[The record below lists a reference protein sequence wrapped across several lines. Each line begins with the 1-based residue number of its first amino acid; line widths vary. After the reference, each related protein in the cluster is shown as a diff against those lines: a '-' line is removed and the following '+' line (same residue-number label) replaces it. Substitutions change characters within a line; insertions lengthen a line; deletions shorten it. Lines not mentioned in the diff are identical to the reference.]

1 MKTYLITGG
10 AGFIGS
16 TLSERILN
24 DRNKVIVI
32 DNFNDFYDYKIKLNN
47 VLEVNKKKLEFI
59 SNSKKENI
67 EKLKKNVESENYKLE
82 FVDIRELKELERIF
96 SENKIDI
103 VVHLAGLGGVRPS
116 IEDPLL
122 YEDVNVRGTNNILEV
137 MRRTG
142 VKKLLAA
149 SSSSVYGNNESVPF
163 KETDIVDFAIS
174 PYAASKK
181 SNEVL
186 AHTYHHLFN
195 IDIIMLRFFTVFGP
209 RQRPDLAIY
218 KFTKLI
224 DEGKEIPYFGDGST
238 SRDYTYI
245 DDIVKGIMLLS
256 NYVENKEGVYEISNI
271 GGSDPVSLKEMVRTI
286 EEILGKKAK
295 INHLPM
301 QPGDVNR
308 TYADLSKIKKLV
320 GYEADNTFKEGIE
333 KFIKWYYKKVKI
345 DNCKNHIF

>member
-16 TLSERILN
+16 TLSERILS
-24 DRNKVIVI
+24 DGNKVIAL

-47 VLEVNKKKLEFI
+47 VLEVNRKSLDFKSDIKE
-59 SNSKKENI
+59 ENI
-67 EKLKKNVESENYKLE
+67 KLLKDFVDSDKYKLE
-82 FVDIRELKELERIF
+82 YVDIRDLKELERVF
-96 SENKIDI
+96 KENEIDI

-122 YEDVNVRGTNNILEV
+122 YEEVNVRGTNNIFEV

-142 VKKLLAA
+142 VKKILAA

-181 SNEVL
+181 ANEVL

-195 IDIIMLRFFTVFGP
+195 IDVVMLRFFTVFGP

-224 DEGKEIPYFGDGST
+224 DEGKEIPFFGDGST
-238 SRDYTYI
+238 SRDYTYV
-245 DDIVKGIMLLS
+245 DDIVKGIMLLA
-256 NYVENKEGVYEISNI
+256 NYVENKSNVYEISNI
-271 GGSDPVSLKEMVRTI
+271 GGSDPVSLKEMVETI
-286 EEILGKKAK
+286 EDVLGKKAK
-295 INHLPM
+295 INRLPM

-308 TYADLSKIKKLV
+308 TYADLTKIKNLV
-320 GYEADNTFKEGIE
+320 GYEADNTFRQGVE
-333 KFIKWYYKKVKI
+333 KFVKWYFEKVKKKRGI
-345 DNCKNHIF
+345 

>member
-16 TLSERILN
+16 TLSERILK
-24 DRNKVIVI
+24 DGNKVIAL

-47 VLEVNKKKLEFI
+47 VLEVNKKKLNLT
-59 SNSKKENI
+59 SNSKDENI
-67 EKLKKNVESENYKLE
+67 KNLKFLVDSENYILE
-82 FVDIRELKELERIF
+82 YVDIRDLKELERVF

-116 IEDPLL
+116 IDDPLL
-122 YEDVNVRGTNNILEV
+122 YEEVNIRGTNNIFEI
-137 MRRTG
+137 MRRKG
-142 VKKLLAA
+142 VKKILAA
-149 SSSSVYGNNESVPF
+149 SSSSVYGNNKSVPF
-163 KETDIVDFAIS
+163 KETDVVDFAIS

-181 SNEVL
+181 ANEIL

-195 IDIIMLRFFTVFGP
+195 IDVIMLRFFTVFGP

-224 DEGKEIPYFGDGST
+224 DEGKQIPFFGDGST
-238 SRDYTYI
+238 SRDYTYV

-256 NYVENKEGVYEISNI
+256 NYIEANGNIYEISNI
-271 GGSDPVSLKEMVRTI
+271 GGSDPVSLREMVETI
-286 EEILGKKAK
+286 EEVLGKTAK
-295 INHLPM
+295 INKLPM

-308 TYADLSKIKKLV
+308 TYADLTKIKNLV
-320 GYEADNTFKEGIE
+320 GYEADNTFKQGIE
-333 KFIKWYYKKVKI
+333 KFIKWYFEKVK
-345 DNCKNHIF
+345 K

>member
-16 TLSERILN
+16 TLSERILKDGN
-24 DRNKVIVI
+24 RVIAI
-32 DNFNDFYDYKIKLNN
+32 DNFNDFYDYKIKLNS
-47 VLEVNKKKLEFI
+47 VLEVNKKSLDFSSDLKE
-59 SNSKKENI
+59 ENI
-67 EKLKKNVESENYKLE
+67 QTLKNLVDSENYKLE
-82 FVDIRELKELERIF
+82 YVDIRDLNELERVF
-96 SENKIDI
+96 TENKIDTVI
-103 VVHLAGLGGVRPS
+103 HLAGLGGVRPS

-122 YEDVNVRGTNNILEV
+122 YQEVNGRGTNNIFEV

-142 VKKLLAA
+142 VKKILAA

-181 SNEVL
+181 ANEVL

-195 IDIIMLRFFTVFGP
+195 IDVVMLRFFTVFGP

-224 DEGKEIPYFGDGST
+224 DEGKEIPFFGDGST
-238 SRDYTYI
+238 SRDYTYV
-245 DDIVKGIMLLS
+245 DDIVKGVMLLS
-256 NYVENKEGVYEISNI
+256 NYVENNNNVYEVSNI
-271 GGSDPVSLKEMVRTI
+271 GGSDPVSLKEMVEVI
-286 EEILGKKAK
+286 EEVLGKTAK
-295 INHLPM
+295 INRLPM

-308 TYADLSKIKKLV
+308 TYADLTKIKNLV

-333 KFIKWYYKKVKI
+333 KFTKWYFKKVK
-345 DNCKNHIF
+345 NEK

>member
-16 TLSERILN
+16 TLSEKILKDGN
-24 DRNKVIVI
+24 RVITI
-32 DNFNDFYDYKIKLNN
+32 DSFNDFYDYKIKLNN
-47 VLEVNKKKLEFI
+47 VLEVNKKSLDFSSDLKD
-59 SNSKKENI
+59 ENI
-67 EKLKKNVESENYKLE
+67 KALKDIVDSENYKLE
-82 FVDIRELKELERIF
+82 YSDIRNLKELERIF
-96 SENKIDI
+96 KENKIDI
-103 VVHLAGLGGVRPS
+103 VIHLAGLGGVRPS

-122 YEDVNVRGTNNILEV
+122 YEEVNVRGTNNIFEI

-142 VKKLLAA
+142 VKKILAA

-195 IDIIMLRFFTVFGP
+195 IDVVMLRFFTVFGP

-224 DEGKEIPYFGDGST
+224 DEGKEIPFYGDGST
-238 SRDYTYI
+238 SRDYTYVE
-245 DDIVKGIMLLS
+245 DIVKGVMLLA
-256 NYVENKEGVYEISNI
+256 NYVENNSNVYEVCNI
-271 GGSDPVSLKEMVRTI
+271 GGSDPVSLKEMVEII
-286 EEILGKKAK
+286 EEVLGKEAK
-295 INHLPM
+295 INRLPM

-308 TYADLSKIKKLV
+308 TYADLTKIKNLV

-333 KFIKWYYKKVKI
+333 KFVRWYFEKLKK
-345 DNCKNHIF
+345 

>member
-16 TLSERILN
+16 TLSERILK
-24 DRNKVIVI
+24 DGNKVIAL

-47 VLEVNKKKLEFI
+47 VLEVTKKNLNFT
-59 SNSKKENI
+59 SNSKDENI
-67 EKLKKNVESENYKLE
+67 KNLKFLVDSENYILE
-82 FVDIRELKELERIF
+82 YVDIRDLKELERVF

-122 YEDVNVRGTNNILEV
+122 YEEVNIRGTNNIFEI

-142 VKKLLAA
+142 IKKILAA

-163 KETDIVDFAIS
+163 KETDVVDFAIS

-181 SNEVL
+181 ANEIL
-186 AHTYHHLFN
+186 AHTYHYLFN
-195 IDIIMLRFFTVFGP
+195 IDVVMLRFFTVFGP

-224 DEGKEIPYFGDGST
+224 DEGEQIPFFGDGST
-238 SRDYTYI
+238 SRDYTYV

-256 NYVENKEGVYEISNI
+256 NYIEANSNIYEISNI
-271 GGSDPVSLKEMVRTI
+271 GGSDPVSLREMVEII
-286 EEILGKKAK
+286 EEVLGKTAK
-295 INHLPM
+295 INKLPM

-308 TYADLSKIKKLV
+308 TYADLTKIKNLV
-320 GYEADNTFKEGIE
+320 GYEADNTFKQGIE
-333 KFIKWYYKKVKI
+333 KFIKWYFEKVK
-345 DNCKNHIF
+345 K

>member
-16 TLSERILN
+16 TLSEKILK
-24 DRNKVIVI
+24 DGHRVIAL
-32 DNFNDFYDYKIKLNN
+32 DNFNDFYDYKIKYNN
-47 VLEVNKKKLEFI
+47 ILEVNEKNLELKFD
-59 SNSKKENI
+59 SKSENI
-67 EKLKKNVESENYKLE
+67 KALKNLVDSENYKLE
-82 FVDIRELKELERIF
+82 YIDIRDLKELERVF
-96 SENKIDI
+96 VENKIDT

-116 IEDPLL
+116 IDDPLL
-122 YEDVNVRGTNNILEV
+122 YEEVNVRGTNNIFEV

-142 VKKLLAA
+142 VKKILAA

-181 SNEVL
+181 ANEVL

-195 IDIIMLRFFTVFGP
+195 IDVIMLRFFTVFGP

-224 DEGKEIPYFGDGST
+224 DEEKEIPFFGDGST
-238 SRDYTYI
+238 SRDYTYV
-245 DDIVKGIMLLS
+245 DDIVKGIILLA
-256 NYVENKEGVYEISNI
+256 NYVENNNKVYEVSNI
-271 GGSDPVSLKEMVRTI
+271 GGSDPVSLKEMVEII
-286 EEILGKKAK
+286 EESLGKKAK
-295 INHLPM
+295 INSLPM

-308 TYADLSKIKKLV
+308 TYADLTKIKKLV
-320 GYEADNTFKEGIE
+320 GYKADNTFKQGIE
-333 KFIKWYYKKVKI
+333 KFVKWYFEKVK
-345 DNCKNHIF
+345 K